1 MVKSPLIQI
10 YLMSYIKT
18 YFGFEKT
25 KGIGLCWLLT
35 SLTSQP
41 ITTALLQTITG
52 YSWNSKKINMKV
64 PKILQLNIRFL
75 CWRLLTSESY
85 LPVYFASY
93 AAKIAYKRD
102 IKDIHTRQGY
112 WKTISNYLMILR
124 RNSSTLPL

>member
-75 CWRLLTSESY
+75 C
-85 LPVYFASY
+85 
-93 AAKIAYKRD
+93 
-102 IKDIHTRQGY
+102 
-112 WKTISNYLMILR
+112 
-124 RNSSTLPL
+124 